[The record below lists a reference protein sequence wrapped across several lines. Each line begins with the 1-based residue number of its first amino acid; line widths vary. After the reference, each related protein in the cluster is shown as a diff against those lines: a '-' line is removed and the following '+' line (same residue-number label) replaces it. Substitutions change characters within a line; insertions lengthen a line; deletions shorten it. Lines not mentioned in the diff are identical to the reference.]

1 LIPPPLRNPDQLRGG
16 GINAARPIS
25 LSPYTGVNIG
35 RRSGVN
41 IGHDDVIAARSL
53 FGRHFGYFQR
63 APHRCQE
70 GAMKQYVGLDVSQK
84 ETSVC
89 VIDEQGRLVF
99 EGKAKSTPG
108 ALAEVIG
115 RRAPQ
120 AERIG
125 FETGAMASWLW
136 HELRRIGLPVV
147 CIDARHAHAALSVRI
162 NKSDKNDARGL
173 AELIRIGWHREVA
186 VKSEESQ
193 KTRAILIAR
202 SRLVS
207 IRRDIEN
214 QVRSM
219 LKEYGLLFSRAIGR
233 PFRQQVLELV
243 DAGHPLRVIVEALL
257 SIHERVAWEQAKL
270 DEDVRRRAR
279 ADETVRRLMS
289 VPGVGVVTALTFR
302 HTIDDPA
309 RFSSA
314 SKVGAY
320 LGLTPRRKQSG
331 ETDITGKISRWG
343 DRLLRTYLFEA
354 ASVLVHRTKK
364 WSTLKAWGVRLIKRI
379 GMKKAKV
386 AIARKIAI
394 ILHCVWVDGTS
405 FEWGLPKA
413 A

>member
-1 LIPPPLRNPDQLRGG
+1 
-16 GINAARPIS
+16 
-25 LSPYTGVNIG
+25 
-35 RRSGVN
+35 
-41 IGHDDVIAARSL
+41 
-53 FGRHFGYFQR
+53 
-63 APHRCQE
+63 
-70 GAMKQYVGLDVSQK
+70 MKQYVGLDVSQK

-89 VIDEQGRLVF
+89 VVDEQGRLMF
-99 EGKAKSTPG
+99 EGKVKSAPG
-108 ALAEVIG
+108 ALTHLIH

-136 HELRRIGLPVV
+136 HELRRVGLPVV

-193 KTRAILIAR
+193 KIRAVLVAR
-202 SRLVS
+202 ARLVS

-219 LKEYGLLFSRAIGR
+219 LKEYGLLFSRAIGA
-233 PFRQQVLELV
+233 PFRQQVVELMDV
-243 DAGHPLRVIVEALL
+243 SHPLRVVVESLL
-257 SIHERVAWEQAKL
+257 SVHERVAQEQAKL

-279 ADETVRRLMS
+279 DDETVRRLMS

-302 HTIDDPA
+302 HTIDDPS

-354 ASVLVHRTKK
+354 ASVLMHRTKK

-386 AIARKIAI
+386 AIARKIAV
-394 ILHCVWVDGTS
+394 ILHCIWVDGTA
-405 FEWGLPKA
+405 FEWGQPKA

>member
-1 LIPPPLRNPDQLRGG
+1 
-16 GINAARPIS
+16 
-25 LSPYTGVNIG
+25 
-35 RRSGVN
+35 
-41 IGHDDVIAARSL
+41 
-53 FGRHFGYFQR
+53 
-63 APHRCQE
+63 
-70 GAMKQYVGLDVSQK
+70 MKQYVGLDVSQK

-89 VIDEQGRLVF
+89 VVDEQGRLMF

-108 ALAEVIG
+108 ALTDLIH

-136 HELRRIGLPVV
+136 HELRRVGLPVV

-193 KTRAILIAR
+193 KIRAVLVAR
-202 SRLVS
+202 ARLVS

-219 LKEYGLLFSRAIGR
+219 LKEYGLLFSRAIGA
-233 PFRQQVLELV
+233 PFRQQVIELM
-243 DAGHPLRVIVEALL
+243 GTSHPLRAIVESLL
-257 SIHERVAWEQAKL
+257 SIHERVAQEQAKL
-270 DEDVRRRAR
+270 DGDVRRRAR
-279 ADETVRRLMS
+279 DDETVRRLMS

-302 HTIDDPA
+302 HTIDDPS

-331 ETDITGKISRWG
+331 ETDLAMGRSFVADIPVRGGKRPRASDQEVVNPQGMGGAADQTHRHEESQG
-343 DRLLRTYLFEA
+343 RDRAQDRGHPPLHLGR
-354 ASVLVHRTKK
+354 RN
-364 WSTLKAWGVRLIKRI
+364 GIRM
-379 GMKKAKV
+379 GPAKGG
-386 AIARKIAI
+386 
-394 ILHCVWVDGTS
+394 LTS
-405 FEWGLPKA
+405 LN
-413 A
+413 

>member
-1 LIPPPLRNPDQLRGG
+1 
-16 GINAARPIS
+16 
-25 LSPYTGVNIG
+25 
-35 RRSGVN
+35 
-41 IGHDDVIAARSL
+41 
-53 FGRHFGYFQR
+53 
-63 APHRCQE
+63 
-70 GAMKQYVGLDVSQK
+70 MKQYVGLDVSQK
-84 ETSVC
+84 ENSVC
-89 VIDEQGRLVF
+89 VVDEQGRVMF

-108 ALAEVIG
+108 ALTDLIH
-115 RRAPQ
+115 RRAPH

-136 HELRRIGLPVV
+136 HELRRVGLPVM

-193 KTRAILIAR
+193 KIRAVLVAR
-202 SRLVS
+202 ARLVS

-214 QVRSM
+214 QIRSM
-219 LKEYGLLFSRAIGR
+219 LKEYGLLFSRAIGA
-233 PFRQQVLELV
+233 PFRQQVIELM
-243 DAGHPLRVIVEALL
+243 DASHPLRAIVESLL
-257 SIHERVAWEQAKL
+257 SIHERVAQEQAKL
-270 DEDVRRRAR
+270 DGDVRRRAR
-279 ADETVRRLMS
+279 DDETVRRLMS

-302 HTIDDPA
+302 HTIDDPSQ
-309 RFSSA
+309 FSSA

-386 AIARKIAI
+386 AIARKIAV
-394 ILHCVWVDGTS
+394 ILHCIWVDRTA
-405 FEWGLPKA
+405 FEWGQPKA